1 MISHVT
7 ILSVLSVE
15 CRTVNASECG
25 VEYPLRRSG
34 SDHDD
39 RDHKEA
45 MVLSE
50 GHIQRGLTV
59 IAFSAVAADTVA

>member
-1 MISHVT
+1 MHGTMISHVT

-34 SDHDD
+34 S
-39 RDHKEA
+39 R
-45 MVLSE
+45 S
-50 GHIQRGLTV
+50 
-59 IAFSAVAADTVA
+59 